1 VLICFNGHVQM
12 AKIRSFI
19 ALDLPDNLK
28 KNLQNLQDKARKHT
42 DCVRWVK
49 PDNIHLTLKFLGAIE
64 ESQVEPIARILEN
77 MTIGIAPFRLQVKG
91 FGAFPNARNPKVIWV
106 GMDDNQQRVVLFQE
120 KLEETLTAIG
130 FAPEKR
136 TYSPHL
142 TLGRVKE
149 SRAKRDIEQL
159 IEKYKNE
166 DLGYFTAD
174 TIVFYQ
180 SVLQP
185 SGPVYSSLKTI
196 QL

>member
-1 VLICFNGHVQM
+1 MLICFNGHVQM

-19 ALDLPDNLK
+19 ALDLPEDLRK
-28 KNLQNLQDKARKHT
+28 GLQNLQDRVRKLT

-64 ESQVEPIARILEN
+64 ESQVEPIGRILEN
-77 MTIGIAPFRLQVKG
+77 MTTGIAPFKLQVKG
-91 FGAFPNARNPKVIWV
+91 FGAFPNARNPKVIWM

-120 KLEETLTAIG
+120 KLEETLAAIG

-149 SRAKRDIEQL
+149 SRGKREIEQL
-159 IEKYKNE
+159 IEKYKDE
-166 DLGYFTAD
+166 DLGYFTAGS
-174 TIVFYQ
+174 IVFYR
-180 SVLQP
+180 SDLQP
-185 SGPVYSSLKTI
+185 SGPVYSSLKSI

>member
-1 VLICFNGHVQM
+1 M

-19 ALDLPDNLK
+19 ALDLPEDLK
-28 KNLQNLQDKARKHT
+28 KGLQNLQDKARKHT
-42 DCVRWVK
+42 DCVRWVR
-49 PDNIHLTLKFLGAIE
+49 PDNIHMTLKFLGAIE
-64 ESQVEPIARILEN
+64 ESQVEPIAQILEN
-77 MTIGIAPFRLQVKG
+77 MTSGITPFKLQVKG

-106 GMDDNQQRVVLFQE
+106 GMEDNQQRLVLFQE
-120 KLEETLTAIG
+120 KLEGTLAAIG

-136 TYSPHL
+136 AYSPHL

-149 SRAKRDIEQL
+149 SRGKRDIEQL

-174 TIVFYQ
+174 TIVFYR
-180 SVLQP
+180 SDLHP
-185 SGPVYSSLKTI
+185 SGPVYSFLKTI

>member
-1 VLICFNGHVQM
+1 LLNRFDEHVQM

-19 ALDLPDNLK
+19 ALDLPEDLK
-28 KNLQNLQDKARKHT
+28 KGLQNLQDKVRRHT

-77 MTIGIAPFRLQVKG
+77 MTAGIAPFKLHVAG
-91 FGAFPNARNPKVIWV
+91 VGAFPNARNPKVIWV
-106 GMDDNQQRVVLFQE
+106 GMDDNQQRLVLFQE
-120 KLEETLTAIG
+120 KLEETLAAIG

-136 TYSPHL
+136 SYSPHL

-159 IEKYKNE
+159 IEKHKNQ
-166 DLGYFTAD
+166 DMGYFTAD
-174 TIVFYQ
+174 TIVFYR
-180 SVLQP
+180 SDLQP
-185 SGPVYSSLKTI
+185 SGPIYSSLKTI

>member
-1 VLICFNGHVQM
+1 
-12 AKIRSFI
+12 
-19 ALDLPDNLK
+19 
-28 KNLQNLQDKARKHT
+28 
-42 DCVRWVK
+42 
-49 PDNIHLTLKFLGAIE
+49 
-64 ESQVEPIARILEN
+64 
-77 MTIGIAPFRLQVKG
+77 
-91 FGAFPNARNPKVIWV
+91 
-106 GMDDNQQRVVLFQE
+106 VVLFQE
-120 KLEETLTAIG
+120 KLEETLAAIG

-166 DLGYFTAD
+166 DLGFFTSGS
-174 TIVFYQ
+174 IVFYR
-180 SVLQP
+180 SDLQP